1 MRRDRYSELAS
12 KLRPHLGGGG
22 TTTIIAMGG
31 GGDPGG
37 PHVHSF
43 SDLDG
48 ELLEAQ
54 APWVDYHIATALAEF
69 KPHSIV
75 DPVYHSVT
83 GAQYS
88 IIGLTA
94 TDTIGLLSSTA
105 DGATN
110 PSTILRSGAAGE
122 LGLSKLLTPLID
134 TLTGDLTLDAA
145 SFIVKVAASTAL
157 QSTDY
162 DTEVMGWRLPASG
175 AADLVSV
182 TANEIVARESIYG
195 ANNSLRAIHHTHDYD
210 HVHLVINPGV
220 SWNLDEQFGVDI
232 DDNLLVRGYIVG
244 KHAIQLPGSLMICH
258 YDGAEPYETNYTGNA
273 AGHMG
278 QVGVESGGITY
289 RTGKFGK
296 AIQIAE
302 ATTNILSNP
311 SFELNENGWAG
322 DYGTGSTTRSG
333 LVSLYGTYSLAMT
346 ATLANYAWY
355 NNIGAVENGE
365 SITLSIWFLGAGSAT
380 LYLYD
385 LTASTAR
392 ASDTDTGDTVTWKRL
407 VASWTNT
414 TGSAKSIRFI
424 IEVDTAG
431 ATIFFDGAQAERK
444 AYATPYCDGSLEPA
458 PGGVGHTWAGVAQTS
473 ASSRTAAALSYDAYT
488 TLSPAA
494 ITAGCWVRRSNNR
507 AGYLVSHPAI
517 SIEFL

>member
-94 TDTIGLLSSTA
+94 TNTIGLLSSTA

-134 TLTGDLTLDAA
+134 TVTGDLTLDAA

-182 TANEIVARESIYG
+182 TANEVVARESIFG

-210 HVHLVINPGV
+210 HVHLVVNPGAF
-220 SWNLDEQFGVDI
+220 WNLDEQFGVDI

-244 KHAIQLPGSLMICH
+244 KHAIQLPGALMICH
-258 YDGAEPYETNYTGNA
+258 YDGAEPYETNFTGNPM
-273 AGHMG
+273 GHMG
-278 QVGVESGGITY
+278 QVGTEAGGVTY
-289 RTGKFGK
+289 RPGKFGK
-296 AIQIAE
+296 SIQIAE
-302 ATTNILSNP
+302 ETTNLVTNP
-311 SFELNENGWAG
+311 SFELNADSWA
-322 DYGTGSTTRSG
+322 YWFGTGSA
-333 LVSLYGTYSLAMT
+333 LVSSAYARYGTSSLRLIAT
-346 ATLANYAWY
+346 AANYTWYHGIAQTLANGQTMTVSTY
-355 NNIGAVENGE
+355 
-365 SITLSIWFLGAGSAT
+365 FLGAGSAT
-380 LYLYD
+380 LYLW
-385 LTASTAR
+385 ASGTMR
-392 ASDTDTGDTVTWKRL
+392 AEMTDTGDAVTWKRL
-407 VASWTNT
+407 TATWTNN
-414 TGSAKSIRFI
+414 TGVTQSIRVGL
-424 IEVDTAG
+424 EVDTAG
-431 ATIFFDGAQAERK
+431 ATLYFDGVQAELK
-444 AYATPYCDGSLEPA
+444 AYATPYADGTLGA
-458 PGGVGHTWAGVAQTS
+458 GHSWDGTPHVNVST
-473 ASSRTAAALSYDAYT
+473 RTAASLHYDSST
-488 TLSPAA
+488 VLSPTA
-494 ITAGCWVRRSNNR
+494 ITVGCWVRRSSV
-507 AGYLVSHPAI
+507 AKGGYVVVHPSI
-517 SIEFL
+517 VIEFL